1 MEESSLKGG
10 VPGSATA
17 ADDSRALHRRRWRA
31 VILLLVAGG
40 AALLLLQ
47 SLTGNGVSRSPTHKV
62 ACANN
67 LKHLGAMIVQR
78 QVSGKLKYLRG
89 PAFLLEAYRFG
100 FVERGKERVFL
111 CPDDPQSKRLA
122 EPEFRE
128 AYAHIDPKNPDPGL
142 LSYAVR
148 DFERFPLPSSSRG
161 PHEPLAL
168 CPWHEGSV
176 NVLYDDSA
184 VEILTAAELGLAPGE
199 PIVLGP
205 SAKSDFLKQFLP
217 LGR

>member
-1 MEESSLKGG
+1 MDDFSLKDG

-17 ADDSRALHRRRWRA
+17 ADDSRALHRRRWKA
-31 VILLLVAGG
+31 VIALLLIGG

-47 SLTGNGVSRSPTHKV
+47 DLAGDGGSRSPTHKV

-67 LKHLGAMIVQR
+67 LKNLGAFIVQR

-89 PAFLLEAYRFG
+89 PAFLLEASRLG
-100 FVERGKERVFL
+100 FVERGKERTFL
-111 CPDDPQSKRLA
+111 CPDDPQVKRLA
-122 EPEFRE
+122 EPEFVE
-128 AYAHIDPKNPDPGL
+128 GYAHIDPKNPDPGL

-168 CPWHEGSV
+168 CPWHEGGV
-176 NVLYDDSA
+176 NVLFDDAA
-184 VEILTAAELGLAPGE
+184 VEFVLCEKLGLVQGE

-205 SAKSDFLKQFLP
+205 ASKSDFLKQFLP
-217 LGR
+217 LER